1 MAQLFG
7 KNYQEAGSSSSPL
20 LLRSNGEIKLQ
31 WGNKFIDLVKN
42 GKINSEAKDCIFTV
56 DTSDEIKA
64 NGIYLVTEDSS
75 IWINVEGTKAK
86 LSDNDTTYVSFL
98 TEQETTPEQKQ
109 QALTNLGLIYE
120 NIDALNK
127 ANLVTGLAYVV
138 ESNKLYLIQ
147 NKVVSEYQVASAL
160 PTSGKFDDLTISNL
174 TIKNDTINSNQL
186 SFTIGNIQYLQLKNS
201 QIICSMPLLSDTI
214 QSSNYIYNSSGFSL
228 SYKQGKSSLD
238 IDSINWRNIESE
250 LPKNQKEYIEY
261 TIIGEYNIV
270 TSTQQVSSNNST
282 YNYRFNLKY
291 PNTLS
296 VNDFIEAEINTT
308 YNVYLIK
315 EEIKEVKNGTD
326 VINQNWF
333 YLNKNLPAGFILKVV
348 LDDDSIVYYG
358 SEAVGGVL
366 KLENSNNIESKHVVS
381 AQLVVKKEEAGVVA
395 YIPSTKYF
403 VDVTTRQKHSNKP
416 LECEIIEVNDKYI
429 IVSPLDQEAG
439 GDIIAS
445 SQFKIYKAR
454 VPQFIQGEG
463 FLVLREWDSENNK
476 YIYHTKIG
484 TISTKEFKDVLQ
496 AEWQEDLDDKP
507 NIEYS
512 KVGIYS
518 DNFIGINSQLYN
530 AVFKKGQLYPRYD
543 KDLTIPEGTK
553 KDYKLNKK
561 FDTVIPN
568 LKWIK
573 QLMDIVTPIG
583 TIVAWHGDSI
593 PKGWSIC
600 DGSNGTPNLI
610 GKFIKADTSEK
621 QDNETD
627 LDNDNKLLLRKEHLP
642 EHHHPHKPHNH
653 ILSGSHTYTDTI
665 YHNTYIGSST
675 TVGSASEDNS
685 TSAIGSMSYGG
696 RASETVSI
704 TVNGSDFKVS
714 NKTSEEQSVN
724 WENKK
729 IKIEP
734 HAYSLVFIMKYQ
746 NLYDMYNI

>member
-7 KNYQEAGSSSSPL
+7 KNYQEVGSSSSPL

-31 WGNKFIDLVKN
+31 WGNKFIDLIKN
-42 GKINSEAKDCIFTV
+42 GKINSEAKDYIFTV

-75 IWINVEGTKAK
+75 IWINVEGTKTK
-86 LSDNDTTYVSFL
+86 LNNTDTTYVSFL

-120 NIDALNK
+120 NINALNK

-160 PTSGKFDDLTISNL
+160 PASGKFDDLTISNL

-186 SFTIGNIQYLQLKNS
+186 SFTIGKTQYLQLKNS

-270 TSTQQVSSNNST
+270 TSIQQVSSDNLT
-282 YNYRFNLKY
+282 YNYQFNLKY

-315 EEIKEVKNGTD
+315 EEIKEVKQEKEVKTETGTKTETD

-333 YLNKNLPAGFILKVV
+333 YLNKNLPEGFILKVV
-348 LDDDSIVYYG
+348 LDDGSIAYYG
-358 SEAVGGVL
+358 SEAVGEVL

-381 AQLVVKKEEAGVVA
+381 AQLVVKKEEVGVVT
-395 YIPSTKYF
+395 YVPSTKYF
-403 VDVTTRQKHSNKP
+403 VDVTTSQKHSNKP
-416 LECEIIEVNDKYI
+416 LECKIVEVNNKCI

-445 SQFKIYKAR
+445 GQFKIYQAR

-463 FLVLREWDSENNK
+463 FLALRKWDSVNNK
-476 YIYHTKIG
+476 YVYHTIIG
-484 TISTKEFKDVLQ
+484 TYKESEFGIS
-496 AEWQEDLDDKP
+496 DDTNDKF
-507 NIEYS
+507 
-512 KVGIYS
+512 GFYS
-518 DNFIGINSQLYN
+518 DDVKVTGISLSGTK
-530 AVFKKGQLYPRYD
+530 FSGQLPSFTETKPD
-543 KDLTIPEGTK
+543 TIANNQFPTMEIVNEKIK
-553 KDYKLNKK
+553 KAVDDAG
-561 FDTVIPN
+561 DTNISLISKN
-568 LKWIK
+568 SL
-573 QLMDIVTPIG
+573 
-583 TIVAWHGDSI
+583 
-593 PKGWSIC
+593 PKGSIIMFNSAENIPDKWQIC
-600 DGSNGTPNLI
+600 DGTNGTPNLI
-610 GKFIKADTSEK
+610 DKFIKAGTTLKEESIELTK
-621 QDNETD
+621 YTNSTETPG
-627 LDNDNKLLLRKEHLP
+627 ETTP
-642 EHHHPHKPHNH
+642 EQ
-653 ILSGSHTYTDTI
+653 
-665 YHNTYIGSST
+665 
-675 TVGSASEDNS
+675 SEDNK
-685 TSAIGSMSYGG
+685 YKL
-696 RASETVSI
+696 
-704 TVNGSDFKVS
+704 D
-714 NKTSEEQSVN
+714 
-724 WENKK
+724 
-729 IKIEP
+729 
-734 HAYSLVFIMKYQ
+734 AYSLIFIMK
-746 NLYDMYNI
+746 MK

>member
-31 WGNKFIDLVKN
+31 WGNKFIDLIKN
-42 GKINSEAKDCIFTV
+42 GKINSEAKDYIFTV

-75 IWINVEGTKAK
+75 IWINVEGTKTK
-86 LSDNDTTYVSFL
+86 LNNTDTTYVSFL

-160 PTSGKFDDLTISNL
+160 PASGKFDDLTISNL

-186 SFTIGNIQYLQLKNS
+186 SFTIGKIQYLQLKNS

-228 SYKQGKSSLD
+228 SCKQGKSSLD

-270 TSTQQVSSNNST
+270 TSTQQVSSDNST
-282 YNYRFNLKY
+282 YNYQFNLKY

-315 EEIKEVKNGTD
+315 EEIKEVKQEKEVKTETGTKTETD

-333 YLNKNLPAGFILKVV
+333 YLNKNLPEGFILKVV
-348 LDDDSIVYYG
+348 LDDGSIAYYG
-358 SEAVGGVL
+358 SEAVGEVL

-381 AQLVVKKEEAGVVA
+381 AQLVVKKEEVGVVT
-395 YIPSTKYF
+395 YVPSTKYF
-403 VDVTTRQKHSNKP
+403 VDVTTSQKHSNKP
-416 LECEIIEVNDKYI
+416 LECKIVEVNNKYI
-429 IVSPLDQEAG
+429 IVSSLDQEAD

-445 SQFKIYKAR
+445 GQFKIYQAR

-463 FLVLREWDSENNK
+463 FLALRKWDSVNNK
-476 YIYHTKIG
+476 YVYHTIMG
-484 TISTKEFKDVLQ
+484 TYKESEFGIS
-496 AEWQEDLDDKP
+496 DDTNDKF
-507 NIEYS
+507 
-512 KVGIYS
+512 GFYS
-518 DNFIGINSQLYN
+518 DDVKVTGISLSG
-530 AVFKKGQLYPRYD
+530 AKFSGQLPSFTETKPD
-543 KDLTIPEGTK
+543 TIANNQFPTMEIVNEKIK
-553 KDYKLNKK
+553 KAVDDAG
-561 FDTVIPN
+561 DTNISLISKN
-568 LKWIK
+568 SL
-573 QLMDIVTPIG
+573 
-583 TIVAWHGDSI
+583 
-593 PKGWSIC
+593 PKGSIIMFNSAENIPDKWQIC
-600 DGSNGTPNLI
+600 DGTNGTPNLI
-610 GKFIKADTSEK
+610 DKFIKAGTTLKEESIELTK
-621 QDNETD
+621 YTNSTETPG
-627 LDNDNKLLLRKEHLP
+627 ETTP
-642 EHHHPHKPHNH
+642 EQ
-653 ILSGSHTYTDTI
+653 
-665 YHNTYIGSST
+665 
-675 TVGSASEDNS
+675 SEDNK
-685 TSAIGSMSYGG
+685 YKL
-696 RASETVSI
+696 
-704 TVNGSDFKVS
+704 D
-714 NKTSEEQSVN
+714 
-724 WENKK
+724 
-729 IKIEP
+729 
-734 HAYSLVFIMKYQ
+734 AYSLIFIMK
-746 NLYDMYNI
+746 MK

>member
-31 WGNKFIDLVKN
+31 WGNKFIDLIKN
-42 GKINSEAKDCIFTV
+42 GKINSEAKDYIFTV

-75 IWINVEGTKAK
+75 IWINVEGTKTK
-86 LSDNDTTYVSFL
+86 LNNTDTTYVSFL

-160 PTSGKFDDLTISNL
+160 PTSGKFEDLTISNL

-186 SFTIGNIQYLQLKNS
+186 SFTIGKTQYLQLKNS

-270 TSTQQVSSNNST
+270 TSTQQISSDNST
-282 YNYRFNLKY
+282 YNYQFNLKY

-315 EEIKEVKNGTD
+315 EEIKEVKQEKEVKTETGTKTETD

-333 YLNKNLPAGFILKVV
+333 YLNKNLPEGFILKVV
-348 LDDDSIVYYG
+348 LDDGSIAYYG
-358 SEAVGGVL
+358 SEAVGEVL

-381 AQLVVKKEEAGVVA
+381 AQLVVKKEEVGVVT
-395 YIPSTKYF
+395 YVPSTKYF
-403 VDVTTRQKHSNKP
+403 VDVTTSQKHSNKP
-416 LECEIIEVNDKYI
+416 LECKIVEVNNKYI
-429 IVSPLDQEAG
+429 IVSSLDQEAG

-445 SQFKIYKAR
+445 GQFKIYQAR

-463 FLVLREWDSENNK
+463 FLALRKWDSVNNK
-476 YIYHTKIG
+476 YVYHTIMGTYKESEFGISDDTNDKFGFYSDDIKVTKISLSG
-484 TISTKEFKDVLQ
+484 AEFSGQLPSFIETKPDTIANNQFPTMEIVNEKIKKAVDDASDTTISL
-496 AEWQEDLDDKP
+496 
-507 NIEYS
+507 IS
-512 KVGIYS
+512 K
-518 DNFIGINSQLYN
+518 NSL
-530 AVFKKGQLYPRYD
+530 
-543 KDLTIPEGTK
+543 
-553 KDYKLNKK
+553 
-561 FDTVIPN
+561 
-568 LKWIK
+568 
-573 QLMDIVTPIG
+573 
-583 TIVAWHGDSI
+583 
-593 PKGWSIC
+593 PKGSIIMFNSAENIPDKWQIC
-600 DGSNGTPNLI
+600 DGTNGTPNLI
-610 GKFIKADTSEK
+610 DKFIKAGTTLKEESIELTK
-621 QDNETD
+621 YTNSTETPG
-627 LDNDNKLLLRKEHLP
+627 ETTP
-642 EHHHPHKPHNH
+642 EQ
-653 ILSGSHTYTDTI
+653 
-665 YHNTYIGSST
+665 
-675 TVGSASEDNS
+675 SEDNK
-685 TSAIGSMSYGG
+685 YKL
-696 RASETVSI
+696 
-704 TVNGSDFKVS
+704 D
-714 NKTSEEQSVN
+714 
-724 WENKK
+724 
-729 IKIEP
+729 
-734 HAYSLVFIMKYQ
+734 AYSLIFIMK
-746 NLYDMYNI
+746 MK

>member
-7 KNYQEAGSSSSPL
+7 KNYQEVGSSSSPL

-31 WGNKFIDLVKN
+31 WGNKFIDLIKN
-42 GKINSEAKDCIFTV
+42 GKINSEAKDYIFTV

-75 IWINVEGTKAK
+75 IWINVEGTKTK
-86 LSDNDTTYVSFL
+86 LNNTDTTYVSFL

-120 NIDALNK
+120 NINALNK

-160 PTSGKFDDLTISNL
+160 PASGKFDDLTISNL

-186 SFTIGNIQYLQLKNS
+186 SFTIGKTQYLQLKNS

-270 TSTQQVSSNNST
+270 TSTQQVSSDNST
-282 YNYRFNLKY
+282 YNYQFNLKY

-315 EEIKEVKNGTD
+315 EEIIEVKQEKEVKTETD

-333 YLNKNLPAGFILKVV
+333 YLNKNLPEGFILKVV
-348 LDDDSIVYYG
+348 LDDGSIAYYG
-358 SEAVGGVL
+358 SEAVGEVL

-381 AQLVVKKEEAGVVA
+381 AQLVVKKEEVGVVT
-395 YIPSTKYF
+395 YVPSTKYF
-403 VDVTTRQKHSNKP
+403 VDVTTSQKHSNKP
-416 LECEIIEVNDKYI
+416 LECKIVEVNNKYI

-439 GDIIAS
+439 GDIMAS
-445 SQFKIYKAR
+445 GQFKIYQAR

-463 FLVLREWDSENNK
+463 FLALRKWDSVNNK
-476 YIYHTKIG
+476 YVYHTIIG
-484 TISTKEFKDVLQ
+484 TYKESEFGIS
-496 AEWQEDLDDKP
+496 DDTNDKF
-507 NIEYS
+507 
-512 KVGIYS
+512 GFYS
-518 DNFIGINSQLYN
+518 DDVKVTGVSLSGAKFSGPLPSFTETKPDTIANNQFPTMEIVNEKIKKAVDDAGDTNISLISKNSL
-530 AVFKKGQLYPRYD
+530 
-543 KDLTIPEGTK
+543 
-553 KDYKLNKK
+553 
-561 FDTVIPN
+561 
-568 LKWIK
+568 
-573 QLMDIVTPIG
+573 
-583 TIVAWHGDSI
+583 
-593 PKGWSIC
+593 PKGSIIMFNSAENIPDKWQIC
-600 DGSNGTPNLI
+600 DGTNGTPNLI
-610 GKFIKADTSEK
+610 DKFIKAGTTLKEESIELTK
-621 QDNETD
+621 YTNSTETPG
-627 LDNDNKLLLRKEHLP
+627 ETTP
-642 EHHHPHKPHNH
+642 EQ
-653 ILSGSHTYTDTI
+653 
-665 YHNTYIGSST
+665 
-675 TVGSASEDNS
+675 SEDNK
-685 TSAIGSMSYGG
+685 YKL
-696 RASETVSI
+696 
-704 TVNGSDFKVS
+704 D
-714 NKTSEEQSVN
+714 
-724 WENKK
+724 
-729 IKIEP
+729 
-734 HAYSLVFIMKYQ
+734 AYSLIFIMK
-746 NLYDMYNI
+746 MK

>member
-7 KNYQEAGSSSSPL
+7 KNYQEVGSSSSPL

-31 WGNKFIDLVKN
+31 WGNKFIDLIKN
-42 GKINSEAKDCIFTV
+42 GKINSEAKDYIFTV

-75 IWINVEGTKAK
+75 IWINVEGTKTK
-86 LSDNDTTYVSFL
+86 LNNTDTTYVSFL

-160 PTSGKFDDLTISNL
+160 PASGKFEDLTISNL

-186 SFTIGNIQYLQLKNS
+186 SFTIGKTQYLQLKNS

-270 TSTQQVSSNNST
+270 TSTQQVSSDNST
-282 YNYRFNLKY
+282 YNYQFNLKY

-315 EEIKEVKNGTD
+315 EEIKEVKQEKEVKTETGTKTETD

-333 YLNKNLPAGFILKVV
+333 YLNKNLPEGFILKVV
-348 LDDDSIVYYG
+348 LDDGSIAYYG
-358 SEAVGGVL
+358 SEAVGEVL

-381 AQLVVKKEEAGVVA
+381 AQLVVKKEEVGVVT
-395 YIPSTKYF
+395 YVPSTKYF
-403 VDVTTRQKHSNKP
+403 VDVTTSQKHSNKP

-445 SQFKIYKAR
+445 GQFKIYQAR

-463 FLVLREWDSENNK
+463 FLALRKWDSVNNK
-476 YIYHTKIG
+476 YVYHTIIG
-484 TISTKEFKDVLQ
+484 TYKESEFGIS
-496 AEWQEDLDDKP
+496 DDTNDKF
-507 NIEYS
+507 
-512 KVGIYS
+512 GFYS
-518 DNFIGINSQLYN
+518 DDVKVTGISLSG
-530 AVFKKGQLYPRYD
+530 AKFSGQLPSFTETKPD
-543 KDLTIPEGTK
+543 TIANNQFPTMEIVNEKIK
-553 KDYKLNKK
+553 KAVDDAG
-561 FDTVIPN
+561 DTNISLISKN
-568 LKWIK
+568 SL
-573 QLMDIVTPIG
+573 
-583 TIVAWHGDSI
+583 
-593 PKGWSIC
+593 PKGSIIMFNSAENIPDKWQIC
-600 DGSNGTPNLI
+600 DGTNGTPNLI
-610 GKFIKADTSEK
+610 DKFIKAGTTLKEESIELTK
-621 QDNETD
+621 YTNSTETPG
-627 LDNDNKLLLRKEHLP
+627 ETTP
-642 EHHHPHKPHNH
+642 EQ
-653 ILSGSHTYTDTI
+653 
-665 YHNTYIGSST
+665 
-675 TVGSASEDNS
+675 SEDNK
-685 TSAIGSMSYGG
+685 YKL
-696 RASETVSI
+696 
-704 TVNGSDFKVS
+704 D
-714 NKTSEEQSVN
+714 
-724 WENKK
+724 
-729 IKIEP
+729 
-734 HAYSLVFIMKYQ
+734 AYSLIFIMK
-746 NLYDMYNI
+746 MK

>member
-98 TEQETTPEQKQ
+98 TEQKTTPEQKQ

-127 ANLVTGLAYVV
+127 ANLITGLAYVV

-147 NKVVSEYQVASAL
+147 NKIVSEYQVAAAL
-160 PTSGKFDDLTISNL
+160 PISGKFEDLTISNL

-186 SFTIGNIQYLQLKNS
+186 SFTIGKIQYLQLKNS

-238 IDSINWRNIESE
+238 IDSINWRNIDSE

-261 TIIGEYNIV
+261 TIVGEYNIV
-270 TSTQQVSSNNST
+270 TSTQQVSSDNST
-282 YNYRFNLKY
+282 YNYQFNLKY
-291 PNTLS
+291 PNTLG

-315 EEIKEVKNGTD
+315 EEVKEVETD
-326 VINQNWF
+326 SINQNWF
-333 YLNKNLPAGFILKVV
+333 YLNKNLPVGFILKVV
-348 LDDDSIVYYG
+348 LDDDSVVYYG
-358 SEAVGGVL
+358 SKAVGEVL

-381 AQLVVKKEEAGVVA
+381 AQLVVKKEKAGIVT

-416 LECEIIEVNDKYI
+416 LECEIVEVNDKYI

-439 GDIIAS
+439 DDIIAS
-445 SQFKIYKAR
+445 GQFKIYQAR

-463 FLVLREWDSENNK
+463 FLALRKWDSVNNK
-476 YIYHTKIG
+476 YVYHTIMG
-484 TISTKEFKDVLQ
+484 TYKESNFGIS
-496 AEWQEDLDDKP
+496 DDTNDKF
-507 NIEYS
+507 
-512 KVGIYS
+512 GFYS
-518 DNFIGINSQLYN
+518 DDIKVTGISISG
-530 AVFKKGQLYPRYD
+530 AKFSGQLPSFIETKPD
-543 KDLTIPEGTK
+543 TIANDQFPTMEIVNEKIK
-553 KDYKLNKK
+553 KAVDDASDINLALINK
-561 FDTVIPN
+561 N
-568 LKWIK
+568 AL
-573 QLMDIVTPIG
+573 
-583 TIVAWHGDSI
+583 
-593 PKGWSIC
+593 PKGSIIMFNNADKIPDKWQIC
-600 DGSNGTPNLI
+600 DGTNGTPDLI
-610 GKFIKADTSEK
+610 DKFIKAGMTLEEESIELTKYTNSTTETTPPETTPPEETASEPGEIAPPEQPK
-621 QDNETD
+621 E
-627 LDNDNKLLLRKEHLP
+627 DNKYKL
-642 EHHHPHKPHNH
+642 
-653 ILSGSHTYTDTI
+653 DT
-665 YHNTYIGSST
+665 
-675 TVGSASEDNS
+675 
-685 TSAIGSMSYGG
+685 
-696 RASETVSI
+696 
-704 TVNGSDFKVS
+704 
-714 NKTSEEQSVN
+714 
-724 WENKK
+724 
-729 IKIEP
+729 
-734 HAYSLVFIMKYQ
+734 YSLIFIMK
-746 NLYDMYNI
+746 MK

>member
-31 WGNKFIDLVKN
+31 WGNKFIDLIKN
-42 GKINSEAKDCIFTV
+42 GKINSEAKDYIFTV

-75 IWINVEGTKAK
+75 IWINVEGTKTK
-86 LSDNDTTYVSFL
+86 LNNTDTTYVSFL

-160 PTSGKFDDLTISNL
+160 PASGKFDDLTISNL

-186 SFTIGNIQYLQLKNS
+186 SFTIGKTQYLQLKNS

-270 TSTQQVSSNNST
+270 TSTQQVSSDNST
-282 YNYRFNLKY
+282 YNYQFNLKY

-315 EEIKEVKNGTD
+315 EEIKEVKQEKEVKTETGTKTETD

-333 YLNKNLPAGFILKVV
+333 YLNKNLPEGFILKVV
-348 LDDDSIVYYG
+348 LDDGSIAYYG
-358 SEAVGGVL
+358 SEAVGEVL

-381 AQLVVKKEEAGVVA
+381 AQLVVKKEEVGVVT
-395 YIPSTKYF
+395 YVPSTKYF
-403 VDVTTRQKHSNKP
+403 VDVTTSQKHSNKP
-416 LECEIIEVNDKYI
+416 LECKIVEVNNKYI
-429 IVSPLDQEAG
+429 IVSSLDQEAG

-445 SQFKIYKAR
+445 GQFKIYQAR

-463 FLVLREWDSENNK
+463 FLALRKWDSVNNK
-476 YIYHTKIG
+476 YVYHTIIG
-484 TISTKEFKDVLQ
+484 TYKESEFGIS
-496 AEWQEDLDDKP
+496 DDTNDKF
-507 NIEYS
+507 
-512 KVGIYS
+512 GFYS
-518 DNFIGINSQLYN
+518 DDIKVTGISLSG
-530 AVFKKGQLYPRYD
+530 AKFLGQLPSFTETKPD
-543 KDLTIPEGTK
+543 TIANNQFPTMEIVNEKIK
-553 KDYKLNKK
+553 KAVDDAG
-561 FDTVIPN
+561 DTNISLISKN
-568 LKWIK
+568 SL
-573 QLMDIVTPIG
+573 
-583 TIVAWHGDSI
+583 
-593 PKGWSIC
+593 PKGSIIMFNSAENIPDKWQIC
-600 DGSNGTPNLI
+600 DGTNGTPNLI
-610 GKFIKADTSEK
+610 DKFIKAGTTLKEESIELTK
-621 QDNETD
+621 YTNSTETPG
-627 LDNDNKLLLRKEHLP
+627 ETTP
-642 EHHHPHKPHNH
+642 EQ
-653 ILSGSHTYTDTI
+653 
-665 YHNTYIGSST
+665 
-675 TVGSASEDNS
+675 SEDNK
-685 TSAIGSMSYGG
+685 YKL
-696 RASETVSI
+696 
-704 TVNGSDFKVS
+704 D
-714 NKTSEEQSVN
+714 
-724 WENKK
+724 
-729 IKIEP
+729 
-734 HAYSLVFIMKYQ
+734 AYSLIFIMK
-746 NLYDMYNI
+746 MK

>member
-1 MAQLFG
+1 MVQLFG

-127 ANLVTGLAYVV
+127 ANLITGLAYVV
-138 ESNKLYLIQ
+138 ETNKLYLIQ

-270 TSTQQVSSNNST
+270 TSTQQVSSDNST

-291 PNTLS
+291 PNTLG

-315 EEIKEVKNGTD
+315 EEIKEVKTETETETD

-333 YLNKNLPAGFILKVV
+333 YLNKNLPAGFILKVI
-348 LDDDSIVYYG
+348 LDDDSVAYYG
-358 SEAVGGVL
+358 SEAVGEVL
-366 KLENSNNIESKHVVS
+366 KLENSNNIESRHVVS

-429 IVSPLDQEAG
+429 IVQPLDQEAG

-445 SQFKIYKAR
+445 GQFKIYQAR

-463 FLVLREWDSENNK
+463 FLALRKWDSENNK
-476 YIYHTKIG
+476 YVYHTIMG
-484 TISTKEFKDVLQ
+484 TYKESEFGIS
-496 AEWQEDLDDKP
+496 DDTNDKF
-507 NIEYS
+507 
-512 KVGIYS
+512 GFYS
-518 DNFIGINSQLYN
+518 DDIKVTGISLSG
-530 AVFKKGQLYPRYD
+530 AKFSGQLPSF
-543 KDLTIPEGTK
+543 TETK
-553 KDYKLNKK
+553 P
-561 FDTVIPN
+561 DTVANNQFPTMEIVNEKIKKAVDDAGDTN
-568 LKWIK
+568 LALINKSS
-573 QLMDIVTPIG
+573 L
-583 TIVAWHGDSI
+583 
-593 PKGWSIC
+593 PKGSIIMFNSAENIPDKWQIC
-600 DGSNGTPNLI
+600 DGTNGTPNLI
-610 GKFIKADTSEK
+610 DKFIKAGTTLKEESVELTKYTNSIETPGETTSGQAE
-621 QDNETD
+621 
-627 LDNDNKLLLRKEHLP
+627 DNKYKL
-642 EHHHPHKPHNH
+642 
-653 ILSGSHTYTDTI
+653 D
-665 YHNTYIGSST
+665 
-675 TVGSASEDNS
+675 
-685 TSAIGSMSYGG
+685 
-696 RASETVSI
+696 
-704 TVNGSDFKVS
+704 
-714 NKTSEEQSVN
+714 
-724 WENKK
+724 
-729 IKIEP
+729 
-734 HAYSLVFIMKYQ
+734 AYSLIFIMK
-746 NLYDMYNI
+746 MK

>member
-31 WGNKFIDLVKN
+31 WGNKFIDLIKN
-42 GKINSEAKDCIFTV
+42 GKINSEAKDYIFTV

-75 IWINVEGTKAK
+75 IWINVEGTKTK
-86 LSDNDTTYVSFL
+86 LNNTDTTYVSFL

-160 PTSGKFDDLTISNL
+160 PASGKFDDLTISNL

-186 SFTIGNIQYLQLKNS
+186 SFTIGKTQYLQLKNS

-270 TSTQQVSSNNST
+270 TSTQQVSSDNST
-282 YNYRFNLKY
+282 YNYQFNLKY

-315 EEIKEVKNGTD
+315 EEIKEVKQEKEVKTETGTKTETD

-333 YLNKNLPAGFILKVV
+333 YLNKNLPEGFILKVV
-348 LDDDSIVYYG
+348 LDDGSIAYYG
-358 SEAVGGVL
+358 SEAVGEVL

-381 AQLVVKKEEAGVVA
+381 AQLVVKKEEVGVVT
-395 YIPSTKYF
+395 YVPSTKYF
-403 VDVTTRQKHSNKP
+403 VDVTTSQKHSNKP
-416 LECEIIEVNDKYI
+416 LECKIVEVNNKYI
-429 IVSPLDQEAG
+429 IVSSLDQEAG

-445 SQFKIYKAR
+445 GQFKIYQAR

-463 FLVLREWDSENNK
+463 FLALRKWDSVNNK
-476 YIYHTKIG
+476 YVYHTIIG
-484 TISTKEFKDVLQ
+484 TYKESEFGISDDTNDKFGFYSNDV
-496 AEWQEDLDDKP
+496 
-507 NIEYS
+507 
-512 KVGIYS
+512 KVTGIS
-518 DNFIGINSQLYN
+518 LSGAKFS
-530 AVFKKGQLYPRYD
+530 GQLPSFTETKPD
-543 KDLTIPEGTK
+543 TIANNQFPTMEIVNEKIK
-553 KDYKLNKK
+553 KAVDDAG
-561 FDTVIPN
+561 DTNISLISKN
-568 LKWIK
+568 SL
-573 QLMDIVTPIG
+573 
-583 TIVAWHGDSI
+583 
-593 PKGWSIC
+593 PKGSIIMFNSAENIPDKWQIC
-600 DGSNGTPNLI
+600 DGTNGTPNLI
-610 GKFIKADTSEK
+610 DKFIKAGTTLKEESIELTK
-621 QDNETD
+621 YTNSTETPG
-627 LDNDNKLLLRKEHLP
+627 ETTP
-642 EHHHPHKPHNH
+642 EQ
-653 ILSGSHTYTDTI
+653 
-665 YHNTYIGSST
+665 
-675 TVGSASEDNS
+675 SEDNK
-685 TSAIGSMSYGG
+685 YKL
-696 RASETVSI
+696 
-704 TVNGSDFKVS
+704 D
-714 NKTSEEQSVN
+714 
-724 WENKK
+724 
-729 IKIEP
+729 
-734 HAYSLVFIMKYQ
+734 AYSLIFIMK
-746 NLYDMYNI
+746 MK

>member
-42 GKINSEAKDCIFTV
+42 GKINSEAKDYIFTV

-64 NGIYLVTEDSS
+64 NGIYLVTEDNS
-75 IWINVEGTKAK
+75 IWVNVEGTKAK

-109 QALTNLGLIYE
+109 QALTNLGLIYK

-127 ANLVTGLAYVV
+127 ANLITGLAYVV

-147 NKVVSEYQVASAL
+147 NGVVSEYQVTSAL
-160 PTSGKFDDLTISNL
+160 STGKFEDLTISNL
-174 TIKNDTINSNQL
+174 TIKNNTINSSQL
-186 SFTIGNIQYLQLKNS
+186 SFTIGKIQYLQLKNS

-238 IDSINWRNIESE
+238 IDSINWRNIDSE

-270 TSTQQVSSNNST
+270 TSTQQVSSNNLT
-282 YNYRFNLKY
+282 YNYKFNLKY

-333 YLNKNLPAGFILKVV
+333 YLNKNLPADFILKVV

-366 KLENSNNIESKHVVS
+366 KLEDSNNIESKHVVS

-403 VDVTTRQKHSNKP
+403 VDVTTSQKHSNKP

-463 FLVLREWDSENNK
+463 FLALRKWDSENNK
-476 YIYHTKIG
+476 YVYHTIIG
-484 TISTKEFKDVLQ
+484 TYKESEFGIS
-496 AEWQEDLDDKP
+496 DDTSDKF
-507 NIEYS
+507 
-512 KVGIYS
+512 GFYS
-518 DNFIGINSQLYN
+518 DDVKVTGISLSG
-530 AVFKKGQLYPRYD
+530 AKFSGQLPSFTETKPD
-543 KDLTIPEGTK
+543 TIANNQFPTMEIVNEKIK
-553 KDYKLNKK
+553 KAVDDIGDTNIALVNK
-561 FDTVIPN
+561 N
-568 LKWIK
+568 SL
-573 QLMDIVTPIG
+573 
-583 TIVAWHGDSI
+583 
-593 PKGWSIC
+593 PKGSIIMFNSAENIPDKWQIC
-600 DGSNGTPNLI
+600 DGTNGTPNLVD
-610 GKFIKADTSEK
+610 KFIKAGTTLKKESVELTKYTNSTETPGGVTSGQAE
-621 QDNETD
+621 
-627 LDNDNKLLLRKEHLP
+627 DNKYKL
-642 EHHHPHKPHNH
+642 
-653 ILSGSHTYTDTI
+653 DT
-665 YHNTYIGSST
+665 
-675 TVGSASEDNS
+675 
-685 TSAIGSMSYGG
+685 
-696 RASETVSI
+696 
-704 TVNGSDFKVS
+704 
-714 NKTSEEQSVN
+714 
-724 WENKK
+724 
-729 IKIEP
+729 
-734 HAYSLVFIMKYQ
+734 YSLIFIMK
-746 NLYDMYNI
+746 MK

>member
-31 WGNKFIDLVKN
+31 WGNKFIDLIKN
-42 GKINSEAKDCIFTV
+42 GKINSEAKDYIFTV

-75 IWINVEGTKAK
+75 IWINVEGTKTK
-86 LSDNDTTYVSFL
+86 LNNTDTTYVSFL

-160 PTSGKFDDLTISNL
+160 PASGKFDDLTISNL

-186 SFTIGNIQYLQLKNS
+186 SFTIGKTQYLQLKNS

-270 TSTQQVSSNNST
+270 TSTQQVSSDNST
-282 YNYRFNLKY
+282 YNYQFNLKY

-315 EEIKEVKNGTD
+315 EEIKEVKQEKEVKTETGTKTETD

-333 YLNKNLPAGFILKVV
+333 YLNKNLPEGFILKVV
-348 LDDDSIVYYG
+348 LDDGSIAYYG
-358 SEAVGGVL
+358 SEAVGEVL

-381 AQLVVKKEEAGVVA
+381 AQLVVKKEEVGVVT
-395 YIPSTKYF
+395 YVPSTKYF
-403 VDVTTRQKHSNKP
+403 VDVTTSQKHSNKP
-416 LECEIIEVNDKYI
+416 LECKIVEVNNKYI
-429 IVSPLDQEAG
+429 IVSSLDQEAG

-445 SQFKIYKAR
+445 GQFKIYQAR
-454 VPQFIQGEG
+454 VPQFIWGEG
-463 FLVLREWDSENNK
+463 FLALRKWDSVNNK
-476 YIYHTKIG
+476 YVYHTIIG
-484 TISTKEFKDVLQ
+484 TYKESEFGIS
-496 AEWQEDLDDKP
+496 DDTNDKF
-507 NIEYS
+507 
-512 KVGIYS
+512 GFYS
-518 DNFIGINSQLYN
+518 DDVKVTGISLSG
-530 AVFKKGQLYPRYD
+530 AKFSGQLPSFTETKPD
-543 KDLTIPEGTK
+543 TIANNQFPTMEIVNEKIK
-553 KDYKLNKK
+553 KAVDDAG
-561 FDTVIPN
+561 DTNISLISKN
-568 LKWIK
+568 SL
-573 QLMDIVTPIG
+573 
-583 TIVAWHGDSI
+583 
-593 PKGWSIC
+593 PKGSIIMFNSAENIPDKWQIC
-600 DGSNGTPNLI
+600 DGTNGTPNLI
-610 GKFIKADTSEK
+610 DKFIKAGTTLKEESIELTK
-621 QDNETD
+621 YTNSTETPG
-627 LDNDNKLLLRKEHLP
+627 ETTP
-642 EHHHPHKPHNH
+642 EQ
-653 ILSGSHTYTDTI
+653 
-665 YHNTYIGSST
+665 
-675 TVGSASEDNS
+675 SEDNK
-685 TSAIGSMSYGG
+685 YKL
-696 RASETVSI
+696 
-704 TVNGSDFKVS
+704 D
-714 NKTSEEQSVN
+714 
-724 WENKK
+724 
-729 IKIEP
+729 
-734 HAYSLVFIMKYQ
+734 AYSLIFIMK
-746 NLYDMYNI
+746 MK

>member
-31 WGNKFIDLVKN
+31 WGNKFIDLIKN
-42 GKINSEAKDCIFTV
+42 GKINSEAKDYIFTV

-75 IWINVEGTKAK
+75 IWINVEGTKTK
-86 LSDNDTTYVSFL
+86 LNNTDTTYVSFL

-160 PTSGKFDDLTISNL
+160 PASGKFDDLTISNL

-186 SFTIGNIQYLQLKNS
+186 SFTIGKTQYLQLKNS

-270 TSTQQVSSNNST
+270 TSTQQVSSDNST
-282 YNYRFNLKY
+282 YNYQFNLKY

-315 EEIKEVKNGTD
+315 EEIKEVKQEKEVKTETGTKTETD

-333 YLNKNLPAGFILKVV
+333 YLNKNLPEGFILKVV
-348 LDDDSIVYYG
+348 LDDGSIAYYG
-358 SEAVGGVL
+358 SEAVGEVL

-381 AQLVVKKEEAGVVA
+381 AQLVVKKEVGVVT
-395 YIPSTKYF
+395 YVPSTKYF
-403 VDVTTRQKHSNKP
+403 VDVTTSQKHSNKP
-416 LECEIIEVNDKYI
+416 LECKIVEVNNKYI

-445 SQFKIYKAR
+445 GQFKIYQAR

-463 FLVLREWDSENNK
+463 FFALRKWDSVNNK
-476 YIYHTKIG
+476 YVYHTIIG
-484 TISTKEFKDVLQ
+484 TYKESEFGIS
-496 AEWQEDLDDKP
+496 DDTNDKF
-507 NIEYS
+507 
-512 KVGIYS
+512 GFYS
-518 DNFIGINSQLYN
+518 DDVKVTGISLSG
-530 AVFKKGQLYPRYD
+530 AKFSGQLPSFTETKPD
-543 KDLTIPEGTK
+543 TIANNQFPTMEIVNEKIK
-553 KDYKLNKK
+553 KAVDDAG
-561 FDTVIPN
+561 DTNISLISKN
-568 LKWIK
+568 SL
-573 QLMDIVTPIG
+573 
-583 TIVAWHGDSI
+583 
-593 PKGWSIC
+593 PKGSIIMFNSAENIPDKWQIC
-600 DGSNGTPNLI
+600 DGTNGTPNLI
-610 GKFIKADTSEK
+610 DKFIKAGTTLKEESIELTK
-621 QDNETD
+621 YTNSTETPG
-627 LDNDNKLLLRKEHLP
+627 ETTP
-642 EHHHPHKPHNH
+642 EQ
-653 ILSGSHTYTDTI
+653 
-665 YHNTYIGSST
+665 
-675 TVGSASEDNS
+675 SEDNK
-685 TSAIGSMSYGG
+685 YKL
-696 RASETVSI
+696 
-704 TVNGSDFKVS
+704 D
-714 NKTSEEQSVN
+714 
-724 WENKK
+724 
-729 IKIEP
+729 
-734 HAYSLVFIMKYQ
+734 AYSLIFIMK
-746 NLYDMYNI
+746 MK

>member
-31 WGNKFIDLVKN
+31 WGNKFIDLIKN
-42 GKINSEAKDCIFTV
+42 GKINSEAKDYIFTV

-75 IWINVEGTKAK
+75 IWINVEGTKTK
-86 LSDNDTTYVSFL
+86 LNNTDTTYVSFL
-98 TEQETTPEQKQ
+98 TEQEITPEQKQ

-160 PTSGKFDDLTISNL
+160 PTSGKFDDLIISNL

-186 SFTIGNIQYLQLKNS
+186 SFTIGKTQYLQLKNS

-270 TSTQQVSSNNST
+270 TSTQQVSSDNST
-282 YNYRFNLKY
+282 YNYQFNLKY

-315 EEIKEVKNGTD
+315 EEIKEVKQEKEVKTETGTKTETD

-333 YLNKNLPAGFILKVV
+333 YLNKNLPEGFILKVV
-348 LDDDSIVYYG
+348 LDDGSIAYYG
-358 SEAVGGVL
+358 SEAVGEVL

-381 AQLVVKKEEAGVVA
+381 AQLVVKKEEVGVVT
-395 YIPSTKYF
+395 YVPSTKYF
-403 VDVTTRQKHSNKP
+403 VDVTTSQKHSNKP
-416 LECEIIEVNDKYI
+416 LECKIVEVNNKYI

-445 SQFKIYKAR
+445 SQFKIYQAR
-454 VPQFIQGEG
+454 VPQFIQGER
-463 FLVLREWDSENNK
+463 FLALRKWDSVNNK
-476 YIYHTKIG
+476 YVYHTIIG
-484 TISTKEFKDVLQ
+484 TYKESEFGIS
-496 AEWQEDLDDKP
+496 DDTNDKF
-507 NIEYS
+507 
-512 KVGIYS
+512 GFYS
-518 DNFIGINSQLYN
+518 DDVKVTGISLSG
-530 AVFKKGQLYPRYD
+530 AKFSGQLPSFIETKPD
-543 KDLTIPEGTK
+543 TIANNQFPTMEIVNEKIK
-553 KDYKLNKK
+553 KAVDDAG
-561 FDTVIPN
+561 DTNISLISKN
-568 LKWIK
+568 SL
-573 QLMDIVTPIG
+573 
-583 TIVAWHGDSI
+583 
-593 PKGWSIC
+593 PKGSIIMFNSAENIPDKWQIC
-600 DGSNGTPNLI
+600 DGTNGTPNLI
-610 GKFIKADTSEK
+610 DKFIKAGTTLKEESIELTK
-621 QDNETD
+621 YINSTETPG
-627 LDNDNKLLLRKEHLP
+627 ETTP
-642 EHHHPHKPHNH
+642 EQ
-653 ILSGSHTYTDTI
+653 
-665 YHNTYIGSST
+665 
-675 TVGSASEDNS
+675 SEDNK
-685 TSAIGSMSYGG
+685 YKL
-696 RASETVSI
+696 
-704 TVNGSDFKVS
+704 D
-714 NKTSEEQSVN
+714 
-724 WENKK
+724 
-729 IKIEP
+729 
-734 HAYSLVFIMKYQ
+734 AYSLIFIMK
-746 NLYDMYNI
+746 MK